1 MNVQSA
7 GFNHKLGVFGGGRM
21 AIFDKFKKMLIS
33 KEKQKKIEYQA
44 EKQGTGIQ
52 DTSSA
57 DKKQMSLTQSNRQ
70 VRVAQLTPREHDL
83 YLLLLEGFTLKESA
97 KQLSI
102 KYSTANTH
110 MTGVYRKLGVKSRA
124 ELIINYRDVDGC

>member
-1 MNVQSA
+1 MNLHST
-7 GFNHKLGVFGGGRM
+7 GFNHKTGVFGGGRM
-21 AIFDKFKKMLIS
+21 AILDKFRKMLLS
-33 KEKQKKIEYQA
+33 KEKQEKIENQA
-44 EKQGTGIQ
+44 EKQGSGIQ
-52 DTSSA
+52 DTSPA
-57 DKKQMSLTQSNRQ
+57 DEKQMSLTQNNRQ
-70 VRVAQLTPREHDL
+70 VRVAQLTSREHDV